1 MQTISVWKLVVGDIV
16 QLQPGDKVPA
26 DCIVMS
32 SANLNVQEHTRHDD
46 AEEGPTRF
54 TWADKAKN
62 AQDSPFLFADS
73 YVLTGTCKA
82 LVCCVGA

>member
-32 SANLNVQEHTRHDD
+32 SANLHVSEPTRHDD
-46 AEEGPTRF
+46 DEGPTRF
-54 TWADKAKN
+54 TWAEKAKN
-62 AQDSPFLFADS
+62 
-73 YVLTGTCKA
+73 T
-82 LVCCVGA
+82 